1 METGKNNG
9 KRGMTPAELKAK
21 VEADKAAKLNATTVA
36 TKPPATPP
44 VASTVAPAANPAVA
58 IPPAPV
64 PAPVVVV
71 DKAVRDARLTKY
83 ISLVTNASEAAAT
96 QQVAA
101 MSDGEKESMV
111 AELDKAT
118 ASFEAAKGTHSF
130 NSFKSKLEKEGV
142 EYITKLAKDSG
153 LDLKTLGGKVVRYTF
168 PEGVPTLAV
177 DDPANGKK
185 GRGGGKK
192 GGSGPTS
199 HGKVM
204 YNGVE
209 YTSLHDFCVKN
220 AIKYE
225 GRPTAF
231 KAAEDPRKAD
241 GTEYPYIFK
250 SEVRDGK
257 IVLTK
262 ADRPKV

>member
-1 METGKNNG
+1 MAPKSETPIQLKE
-9 KRGMTPAELKAK
+9 RLEREAKAK
-21 VEADKAAKLNATTVA
+21 AEAEAKANFVSPELAKAQAEEDAKNALAEAAKAKAKAEAEALAKTA
-36 TKPPATPP
+36 EG
-44 VASTVAPAANPAVA
+44 
-58 IPPAPV
+58 
-64 PAPVVVV
+64 
-71 DKAVRDARLTKY
+71 KAVRDARLTKY

-185 GRGGGKK
+185 GRGGGRK

-257 IVLTK
+257 IVLIK